1 MSDKQHKKGLIA
13 YFKSKRQTEEELV
26 VVPDTEV
33 SVAVP
38 DIKQYLVDEYER
50 SRALQLTN
58 EGLEQ
63 QLEEA
68 KAVQLKYD
76 AALVT
81 LDEYSRRIK
90 SSEFSIT
97 REKEKCAS
105 MQHELDKMRDE
116 LNSYK
121 IQLNRAAIT
130 KEAIRDEIVEA
141 YKRELID
148 KINKHKGNLS
158 KKNVCELIAD
168 GTFVYNVNL
177 PEYELEMAGGERA

>member
-1 MSDKQHKKGLIA
+1 MTHTDIQEKKGLIA
-13 YFKSKRQTEEELV
+13 YFKSKLKKNEELV

-33 SVAVP
+33 SVTVP

-68 KAVQLKYD
+68 KAIQLKYD

-90 SSEFSIT
+90 SSESSVT
-97 REKEKCAS
+97 REKEKTAK
-105 MQHELDKMRDE
+105 MQRDLDKMRDNV
-116 LNSYK
+116 NSYK
-121 IQLNRAAIT
+121 IQLSRAAIT
-130 KEAIRDEIVEA
+130 KEEMKEEIIEEF
-141 YKRELID
+141 KFELLE
-148 KINKHKGNLS
+148 KINNHKGNLS
-158 KKNVCELIAD
+158 KKIVCELI
-168 GTFVYNVNL
+168 GVNPNT
-177 PEYELEMAGGERA
+177 PEIEVNSGGCGNG